1 MKKVQNM
8 RVQNR
13 RSVGVFLI
21 LIGGMF
27 LLTGCQNKFRWSE
40 SRPGVAAST
49 LRTPQKVATAVSAP
63 TASPSSAS
71 AAEPAVS
78 SSAERGR
85 IGLCQSELASL
96 QKINPAVY
104 AAKKAS
110 FDNLVR
116 NASVYTSVRSDINAQ
131 TKDTLDALYKYKTN
145 QMCGEIQRAVM
156 EGLIRRGESVK

>member
-13 RSVGVFLI
+13 RRVAVFLT
-21 LIGGMF
+21 LIGGVF
-27 LLTGCQNKFRWSE
+27 LLTGCQNKFKWSE

-49 LRTPQKVATAVSAP
+49 LRTPQKVATAAP
-63 TASPSSAS
+63 APAASPSSAV
-71 AAEPAVS
+71 EPAVS

>member
-8 RVQNR
+8 RVQNHKA
-13 RSVGVFLI
+13 VGIFLI
-21 LIGGMF
+21 FTGCIF
-27 LLTGCQNKFRWSE
+27 LLTGCQNKFKWSE
-40 SRPGVAAST
+40 SRPGTAAST
-49 LRTPQKVATAVSAP
+49 LRTPQKLVAATPP
-63 TASPSSAS
+63 TPASPP
-71 AAEPAVS
+71 AAEPAAP

-116 NASVYTSVRSDINAQ
+116 NASVYTSVRGDINAQ